1 MIITDL
7 HHFSHKNI
15 LFLQGPVG
23 PFFRRIAKQLRDVGA
38 HVHKINFNAG
48 DWFFWRQKAINFRQ
62 HPDQWEAFFEEKLKE
77 LAIDY
82 VVLFGDCRPIHKVAR
97 QVALKN
103 QIDFFVFEEGYVR
116 PNFVT
121 FERFGV
127 NDNSHLPRQAEFYL
141 SNGDVPTQPEQELG
155 YTFHMICLWGF
166 LYFSIALL
174 LRPLFKQYRHHR
186 PVRLYEGWIW
196 LRGFARKF
204 YYGHKERHMLKRFT
218 GPLAKS
224 FYMVPLQ
231 VYNDS
236 QIHTHSD
243 FRSVKMFIRHVVKSF
258 AKHAPS
264 HTHLLFK
271 HHPMDRGYNDYT
283 EFMHKLAKKYNL
295 EGRLHYAHDLH
306 LPSLLNEALGT
317 IVVNSTIGFSSL
329 YHDCPVKV
337 CGRAI
342 YDMEGLTFQ
351 GPLEDF
357 WEAAPKFQ
365 INRKLF
371 TRFRNYLILTTQI
384 NGNFYKRLK
393 TPYGRYHLTY
403 EKVIPEDVTVHPYAF
418 IDHSHKPETQ

>member
-23 PFFRRIAKQLRDVGA
+23 PFFKRIATQLRNINANVFR
-38 HVHKINFNAG
+38 INFNGG
-48 DWFFWRQKAINFRQ
+48 DWLFSGRDAINFRD
-62 HPDQWEAFFEEKLKE
+62 HPNQWEDFFEKKLNE
-77 LAIDY
+77 LKIHY

-97 QVALKN
+97 RVAKKH
-103 QIDFFVFEEGYVR
+103 QIELFVFEEGYVR

-127 NDNSHLPRQAEFYL
+127 NDNSTLPRSPDFYL
-141 SNGDVPTQPEQELG
+141 KNGLVPVQPEQELG

-166 LYFSIALL
+166 IYFSAALL
-174 LRPLFKQYRHHR
+174 LRPFFRQYRHHR

-204 YYGHKERHMLKRFT
+204 YYKYTERHMLERFT

-224 FYMVPLQ
+224 FYLVPLQ
-231 VYNDS
+231 VYIDS

-258 AKHAPS
+258 ATNAPED
-264 HTHLLFK
+264 THLLFK
-271 HHPMDRGYNDYT
+271 HHPMDRGYHDYSQLIK
-283 EFMHKLAKKYNL
+283 KLAIKYDVA
-295 EGRLHYAHDLH
+295 GRVHYVHDLH
-306 LPSLLNEALGT
+306 LPSLLTNAIGT
-317 IVVNSTIGFSSL
+317 VVVNSTIGFSSL
-329 YHDCPVKV
+329 YHDCPVKA

-342 YDMEGLTFQ
+342 YNMEGLTFQ
-351 GPLEDF
+351 GSLDDF
-357 WEAAPKFQ
+357 WHAAPEFT
-365 INRKLF
+365 INRELF
-371 TRFRNYLILTTQI
+371 TRFRNYMILTTQI

-393 TPYGRYHLTY
+393 TPHGRYHLTY
-403 EKVIPEDVTVHPYAF
+403 EKTLPDGVRIHPYAF
-418 IDHSHKPETQ
+418 MEHSERLEEK

>member
-23 PFFRRIAKQLRDVGA
+23 PFFKRIATQLRNINANVFR
-38 HVHKINFNAG
+38 INFNGG
-48 DWFFWRQKAINFRQ
+48 DWLFSGRDAINFRD
-62 HPDQWEAFFEEKLKE
+62 HPNQWEDFFEKKLIE
-77 LAIDY
+77 LKIDY

-97 QVALKN
+97 RVAKKH
-103 QIDFFVFEEGYVR
+103 QIELFVFEEGYVR

-127 NDNSHLPRQAEFYL
+127 NDNSTLPRSPDFYL
-141 SNGDVPTQPEQELG
+141 KNGLVPVQPEQELG

-166 LYFSIALL
+166 LYFSAALL
-174 LRPLFKQYRHHR
+174 LRPFYKQYRHHR
-186 PVRLYEGWIW
+186 PVRLKEGWIW
-196 LRGFARKF
+196 LRGFTRKI
-204 YYGHKERHMLKRFT
+204 YYDRKERHMLDRFT

-224 FYMVPLQ
+224 FYLVPLQ

-258 AKHAPS
+258 AQKAPS

-271 HHPMDRGYNDYT
+271 HHPMDRGYNDYS
-283 EFMHKLAKKYNL
+283 ELIEKLAIKYNAM
-295 EGRLHYAHDLH
+295 GRVHYVHDLH
-306 LPSLLNEALGT
+306 LPSLLTNALGT
-317 IVVNSTIGFSSL
+317 VVVNSTIGFSSL
-329 YHDCPVKV
+329 YHNCPVKA

-351 GPLEDF
+351 GPLDEF
-357 WEAAPKFQ
+357 WEAAPDFS
-365 INRKLF
+365 INHELF
-371 TRFRNYLILTTQI
+371 TRFRNYMILTTQI

-403 EKVIPEDVTVHPYAF
+403 EKTLPEGVTIHPYAF
-418 IDHSHKPETQ
+418 IEHSCKLEEQ